1 MRSTGKKTVEKE
13 RMGFA
18 AHGWVVK
25 RRQGVQWTD
34 GVGKQF
40 KSWKRGKTFHHDL
53 WSPTDR
59 KSTKRGKE
67 KKIQST
73 FLSDW
78 ISEDPHQSRKSWF
91 GTLYESN
98 FIEKLPF
105 HHSIESNWIVSSIFP
120 NVIEALFIFG
130 FTRLLMYFQ
139 RLSDGTKRTR
149 EH

>member
-1 MRSTGKKTVEKE
+1 MRSTGKETVEKE

-59 KSTKRGKE
+59 KSTKREKE
-67 KKIQST
+67 KKVQST

-78 ISEDPHQSRKSWF
+78 ISEDPHQNRKIMIRNALWIEVYWKTSISSFDWVRLDCFKYFPERDRSTFHLWF
-91 GTLYESN
+91 HSTLD
-98 FIEKLPF
+98 
-105 HHSIESNWIVSSIFP
+105 V
-120 NVIEALFIFG
+120 
-130 FTRLLMYFQ
+130 FQ
-139 RLSDGTKRTR
+139 TYKWWY
-149 EH
+149 